1 MHINPLN
8 DAENLRQQRNLTN
21 SQKRN
26 NLSTKEGVVVNSTVK
41 EGLSEAKSNYMISD
55 EISMPAQLY
64 TDKKIVDKKLLPLS
78 AIVLGVMS
86 SIAILTGFVN
96 HSAKIA
102 KNLAK
107 EKWLPALT
115 RNVNINSEYS
125 QVMYQMVQSPNKKT
139 FLAGIGTLTLGA
151 MAFMGQTFL
160 DGYKEIWVKRK
171 DSDIQKN
178 LQENLVAVETE
189 SFAGKMQII
198 RSMLSKYATDFEKYL
213 KDDNEKI
220 LPNFGKNKYVTSF
233 TSQDQLQ
240 KQENKK
246 QNSNWAN
253 IVLGIGTFV
262 GIVGLGYLS
271 LKNLTKSKIN
281 LDEGLKRTKS
291 AIEELVKTSK
301 EETKVIDKDNLEH
314 MFRSIECSDGAEE
327 FITKQVNA
335 LSWENVNEKKKF
347 LEDILLNMRTS
358 AIKANPNYAGD
369 GTPKPAFNS
378 FVNEYLA
385 FFYNWLLDTA
395 NPQFKHL
402 FLGITGVTAV
412 AYGGKLAG
420 DAIKEVQVKKIN
432 AETELELQSRLVS
445 TELRNF
451 KSKKDAA
458 IRPLVEEFYKQVDS
472 GKKSKEEL
480 KAMAENVLFEV
491 KNGPPYVYS

>member
-160 DGYKEIWVKRK
+160 EGYKEIWVKRK

-246 QNSNWAN
+246 QNSNLAN

-281 LDEGLKRTKS
+281 LDEGLQRTKS

-301 EETKVIDKDNLEH
+301 ED
-314 MFRSIECSDGAEE
+314 R
-327 FITKQVNA
+327 
-335 LSWENVNEKKKF
+335 
-347 LEDILLNMRTS
+347 
-358 AIKANPNYAGD
+358 
-369 GTPKPAFNS
+369 
-378 FVNEYLA
+378 
-385 FFYNWLLDTA
+385 
-395 NPQFKHL
+395 
-402 FLGITGVTAV
+402 
-412 AYGGKLAG
+412 
-420 DAIKEVQVKKIN
+420 
-432 AETELELQSRLVS
+432 
-445 TELRNF
+445 
-451 KSKKDAA
+451 KS
-458 IRPLVEEFYKQVDS
+458 VV
-472 GKKSKEEL
+472 
-480 KAMAENVLFEV
+480 
-491 KNGPPYVYS
+491 

>member
-8 DAENLRQQRNLTN
+8 DAENICQQRNLTN

-26 NLSTKEGVVVNSTVK
+26 NLSTKEGVVVNNNVK

-55 EISMPAQLY
+55 EISMPEQLY
-64 TDKKIVDKKLLPLS
+64 SDKKIVDKKLLPLS
-78 AIVLGVMS
+78 AIALGVMS

-125 QVMYQMVQSPNKKT
+125 QVIYQMVQSPNKKT

-151 MAFMGQTFL
+151 MAFMAQTFL
-160 DGYKEIWVKRK
+160 EGYKEIWVKRK

-198 RSMLSKYATDFEKYL
+198 RSMLSKYTIDFEKYL
-213 KDDNEKI
+213 KDENEKI
-220 LPNFGKNKYVTSF
+220 LPNFGKNKYMTSF
-233 TSQDQLQ
+233 TSQ
-240 KQENKK
+240 KQSAEIKK

-253 IVLGIGTFV
+253 IALGLGTFA
-262 GIVGLGYLS
+262 GIVGLGFLS
-271 LKNLTKSKIN
+271 LKNLSKSKIN
-281 LDEGLKRTKS
+281 LEEGLQQTK
-291 AIEELVKTSK
+291 AVIEELVKTSK
-301 EETKVIDKDNLEH
+301 EETKNIDKDNLEH
-314 MFRSIECSDGAEE
+314 MFRSIECSNGAEE
-327 FITKQVNA
+327 FITKQINSLNWKNA
-335 LSWENVNEKKKF
+335 EDKKKF
-347 LEDILLNMRTS
+347 LDETLLNMRTS
-358 AIKANPNYAGD
+358 ATKANPNYAGD

-385 FFYNWLLDTA
+385 FFYNWLLDTT

-402 FLGITGVTAV
+402 FLGITGVTAA

-420 DAIKEVQVKKIN
+420 DAIKEVQVKRIN
-432 AETELELQSRLVS
+432 AETELELQNRLVS

-458 IRPLVEEFYKQVDS
+458 IKPLVEEFYKQVDS
-472 GKKSKEEL
+472 GKKNKEEL

>member
-8 DAENLRQQRNLTN
+8 DAENIRQQRNLTN

-26 NLSTKEGVVVNSTVK
+26 NISTKEGVVVNNNVK

-55 EISMPAQLY
+55 EISMPEQLY
-64 TDKKIVDKKLLPLS
+64 SDKKIVDKKLLPLS
-78 AIVLGVMS
+78 AIALGVMS

-125 QVMYQMVQSPNKKT
+125 QVIYQMVQSPNKKT

-151 MAFMGQTFL
+151 MAFMAQTFL
-160 DGYKEIWVKRK
+160 EGYKEIWVKRK
-171 DSDIQKN
+171 ESDIQKN

-198 RSMLSKYATDFEKYL
+198 RSMLSKYTIDFEKYL
-213 KDDNEKI
+213 KDENEKI
-220 LPNFGKNKYVTSF
+220 LPNFGKNKYMTSF
-233 TSQDQLQ
+233 TSQ
-240 KQENKK
+240 KQSLETTK

-253 IVLGIGTFV
+253 IALGLGTFA
-262 GIVGLGYLS
+262 GIVGLGFLS
-271 LKNLTKSKIN
+271 LKNLSKSKIN
-281 LDEGLKRTKS
+281 LEEGLKQTK
-291 AIEELVKTSK
+291 AVIEELVKTSK
-301 EETKVIDKDNLEH
+301 EETKNIDKDNLEH
-314 MFRSIECSDGAEE
+314 MFRSIECSNGAEE
-327 FITKQVNA
+327 FITKQINSLNWKNA
-335 LSWENVNEKKKF
+335 EDKKKF
-347 LEDILLNMRTS
+347 LDETLLNMRTS
-358 AIKANPNYAGD
+358 ATKANPNYAGD

-385 FFYNWLLDTA
+385 FFYNWLLDTT

-432 AETELELQSRLVS
+432 AETELELQNRLVS

-458 IRPLVEEFYKQVDS
+458 IKPLVEEFYKQVDS
-472 GKKSKEEL
+472 GKKNKEEL
-480 KAMAENVLFEV
+480 KTMAENVLFEV